1 MNNIGL
7 PPGTMPR
14 PLNVSPPGKE
24 AEKDIPETI
33 PPPPPPKPVPVSFMN
48 HLIRVGFKPPER

>member
-14 PLNVSPPGKE
+14 PMNVSPSGKE
-24 AEKDIPETI
+24 AEKDPPSTV
-33 PPPPPPKPVPVSFMN
+33 PPPPPPKPLGAFAEF
-48 HLIRVGFKPPER
+48 LKRKGFKPKE